1 MVVVLKVT
9 LARARSVTASA
20 CLAGVLSVAH
30 VNVAHAEPSA
40 ADRAAAQSL
49 FDEGRQLMDAG
60 QYEQACQRFAQS
72 QKIDAGGG
80 TLLNLAMCHDKQG
93 LVATAYTEYNDALSQ
108 ALRDGRTDREQ
119 LARERI
125 EALGPTIPRVRVSFA
140 GGAPPGLEVRLDG
153 EPLALEALDPGAP
166 PLPVDPGAHR
176 FSASAPDRETR
187 SVEVTVAAGARVTDV
202 VIPVLVV
209 ASSHESGEGA
219 PASGSGRK
227 TTGYVIGLAGLAA
240 IGVGVGFGVDAL
252 AKQRESNDKCPTD
265 RCTDAAAVS
274 ASDRAVTS
282 AWVADIAIGV
292 GLAAVGVAL
301 YVVLTS
307 PSSPSS
313 SSSPSGRARAG
324 LRGVELRF

>member
-1 MVVVLKVT
+1 MQKVR
-9 LARARSVTASA
+9 AGRARVVIASA
-20 CLAGVLSVAH
+20 CLAGVLSIAN

-60 QYEQACQRFAQS
+60 KYDEACQRFAQS

-80 TLLNLAMCHDKQG
+80 TLLNLAMCHDKLG

-108 ALRDGRTDREQ
+108 ALRDGRSDREQ

-125 EALGPTIPRVRVSFA
+125 DALAPTIPRVRVSFE
-140 GGAPPGLEVRLDG
+140 GGPPAGLEVRLDG
-153 EPLALEALDPGAP
+153 EPLALEALDPSAP
-166 PLPVDPGAHR
+166 PLPMDPGVHR

-187 SVEVTVAAGARVTDV
+187 SVAVTVTAGAHVTNV
-202 VIPVLVV
+202 VIPAL
-209 ASSHESGEGA
+209 AQKSEGA
-219 PASGSGRK
+219 PAGSSGRK

-265 RCTDAAAVS
+265 RCTDASAVS

-292 GLAAVGVAL
+292 GLAAVGVAI

-307 PSSPSS
+307 PSSSPPSR
-313 SSSPSGRARAG
+313 GARAG
-324 LRGVELRF
+324 LHGVELRF

>member
-1 MVVVLKVT
+1 MLVQQLRVAG
-9 LARARSVTASA
+9 ARLVIASA
-20 CLAGVLSVAH
+20 CLAGVLSIASVAR
-30 VNVAHAEPSA
+30 AEPSA

-60 QYEQACQRFAQS
+60 QYEQACERFARS

-125 EALGPTIPRVRVSFA
+125 DALGPTIPRVRVSFA
-140 GGAPPGLEVRLDG
+140 GGAPPGLEVRIDG
-153 EPLALEALDPGAP
+153 EPLALDALDPAAP
-166 PLPVDPGAHR
+166 LLPMDPGVHR
-176 FSASAPDRETR
+176 FTASAPDREPRT
-187 SVEVTVAAGARVTDV
+187 VEVTVAAGARVTNV
-202 VIPVLVV
+202 VIPALGI
-209 ASSHESGEGA
+209 ASAQKTGETA
-219 PASGSGRK
+219 PSSGSARK

-265 RCTDAAAVS
+265 RCSDPSAVS
-274 ASDRAVTS
+274 ASDHAVTS
-282 AWVADIAIGV
+282 AWVSDIAIGAGV
-292 GLAAVGVAL
+292 VAVGVAL
-301 YVVLTS
+301 YLVLTS
-307 PSSPSS
+307 PSSSS
-313 SSSPSGRARAG
+313 SSTSHSAAVRPKAG
-324 LRGVELRF
+324 LRGVEVQF